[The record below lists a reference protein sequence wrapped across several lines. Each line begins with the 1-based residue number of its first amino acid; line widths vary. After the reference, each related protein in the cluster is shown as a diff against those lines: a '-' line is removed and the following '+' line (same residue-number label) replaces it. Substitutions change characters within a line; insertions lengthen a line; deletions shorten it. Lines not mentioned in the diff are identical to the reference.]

1 MSSPLRKQFSN
12 YMTLRGFSPKTK
24 EAYIGAVAGLAG
36 YYYTSPDKLNNDR
49 IQAYLLYLI
58 KKRKLAW
65 SSCNVVFSGLRSFYI
80 NVLKWDKTQFHI
92 PSRPRQKTLPIL
104 LSVEEVELLLN
115 AASNIKHRS
124 LLMTV
129 YGAGLRV
136 SEAVHLKPHHIES
149 NRMMIRVDQ
158 GKGKKDRYTILPQ
171 RLLVQLRKYWK
182 ACHPESWLFFG
193 KNKNKPMP
201 IATAQKIYYNAKKKA
216 SITNGKGIHTLRHCF
231 ATHLLDQG
239 VDIYSIKQM
248 LGHTALVTTSKYLHT
263 TNEKIASVKSPLD
276 TLDID

>member
-12 YMTLRGFSPKTK
+12 YMTLRGFFPKTK
-24 EAYIGAVAGLAG
+24 EAYIGAVDGLAG
-36 YYYTSPDKLNNDR
+36 YYNTSPDKLNNDR

-124 LLMTV
+124 FKKFKII
-129 YGAGLRV
+129 YA
-136 SEAVHLKPHHIES
+136 SSWHSLKH
-149 NRMMIRVDQ
+149 
-158 GKGKKDRYTILPQ
+158 
-171 RLLVQLRKYWK
+171 W
-182 ACHPESWLFFG
+182 FG
-193 KNKNKPMP
+193 
-201 IATAQKIYYNAKKKA
+201 
-216 SITNGKGIHTLRHCF
+216 
-231 ATHLLDQG
+231 
-239 VDIYSIKQM
+239 YSTFHVK
-248 LGHTALVTTSKYLHT
+248 T
-263 TNEKIASVKSPLD
+263 TNMNRFANRSGKQF
-276 TLDID
+276 